1 MGWVGGRGRTLSS
14 ANPPQVSHGV
24 RRRPLASTGSARPPP
39 CHNRRLHRAEP
50 PAPPARV
57 WQAEVVGLAGAHAPR
72 HARTLLRLFRR
83 LGLRVALSAFDVL
96 QVEVEVPGL
105 KPRVL
110 EADAVA
116 EAGEEGAGGVLLSSV
131 AVPFPARGRGY
142 LSAPPQVFTL

>member
-1 MGWVGGRGRTLSS
+1 M
-14 ANPPQVSHGV
+14 
-24 RRRPLASTGSARPPP
+24 
-39 CHNRRLHRAEP
+39 
-50 PAPPARV
+50 
-57 WQAEVVGLAGAHAPR
+57 GLAGAHAPR

-131 AVPFPARGRGY
+131 AVPFPARSGGCWFGACVPLWRRV
-142 LSAPPQVFTL
+142 PPPAAVDRSSPPPSP

>member
-1 MGWVGGRGRTLSS
+1 M
-14 ANPPQVSHGV
+14 
-24 RRRPLASTGSARPPP
+24 
-39 CHNRRLHRAEP
+39 
-50 PAPPARV
+50 

-131 AVPFPARGRGY
+131 AVPFPARGRSYRG
-142 LSAPPQVFTL
+142 APPQVLLDSVAGLAVVAEAQARDAAVVVSLPPLSFLFLICLGQPNDTQDVRFLFQFFGRGR

>member
-1 MGWVGGRGRTLSS
+1 M
-14 ANPPQVSHGV
+14 
-24 RRRPLASTGSARPPP
+24 
-39 CHNRRLHRAEP
+39 
-50 PAPPARV
+50 

-142 LSAPPQVFTL
+142 LTQRTIAGFPRQCRWPRRSGRGTGP

>member
-1 MGWVGGRGRTLSS
+1 M
-14 ANPPQVSHGV
+14 
-24 RRRPLASTGSARPPP
+24 
-39 CHNRRLHRAEP
+39 
-50 PAPPARV
+50 

-116 EAGEEGAGGVLLSSV
+116 EAGEEGAGGVLLSSAGSLV
-131 AVPFPARGRGY
+131 LPSRGMRHQWCKDHC
-142 LSAPPQVFTL
+142 L

>member
-1 MGWVGGRGRTLSS
+1 M
-14 ANPPQVSHGV
+14 
-24 RRRPLASTGSARPPP
+24 
-39 CHNRRLHRAEP
+39 
-50 PAPPARV
+50 

-142 LSAPPQVFTL
+142 RGAPPQVLLDSVAGLAVVAEAQARDAAA

>member
-1 MGWVGGRGRTLSS
+1 M
-14 ANPPQVSHGV
+14 
-24 RRRPLASTGSARPPP
+24 
-39 CHNRRLHRAEP
+39 
-50 PAPPARV
+50 
-57 WQAEVVGLAGAHAPR
+57 WQAEVAGLAGAHAPR

-116 EAGEEGAGGVLLSSV
+116 EAREEGARGVLLSSV

-142 LSAPPQVFTL
+142 LRSQRTTTAGTPRQCRWPRRSGRGTGP

>member
-1 MGWVGGRGRTLSS
+1 
-14 ANPPQVSHGV
+14 
-24 RRRPLASTGSARPPP
+24 
-39 CHNRRLHRAEP
+39 
-50 PAPPARV
+50 V

-142 LSAPPQVFTL
+142 RGAPPPRNPDTQPPASSATAPCPVYLILIKEKSV

>member
-1 MGWVGGRGRTLSS
+1 M
-14 ANPPQVSHGV
+14 
-24 RRRPLASTGSARPPP
+24 
-39 CHNRRLHRAEP
+39 
-50 PAPPARV
+50 

-142 LSAPPQVFTL
+142 RGAPPQVLSMTTARAQGLRQGHSRGLHGPLKAMRTYFGILSELS

>member
-1 MGWVGGRGRTLSS
+1 M
-14 ANPPQVSHGV
+14 
-24 RRRPLASTGSARPPP
+24 RRCPLASTGNARPPP

-116 EAGEEGAGGVLLSSV
+116 EAGEEGASAS
-131 AVPFPARGRGY
+131 GR
-142 LSAPPQVFTL
+142 S